1 MQVEGQ
7 GASYGGCRET
17 ASKFLLKVDDDDDDV
32 VVVVVVAVAVASAV
46 LLEFE

>member
-17 ASKFLLKVDDDDDDV
+17 ASKFLLKVDDDDVV

>member
-17 ASKFLLKVDDDDDDV
+17 ASKFLLKVDDDDEV

>member
-17 ASKFLLKVDDDDDDV
+17 ASKFLLKVDDDD

>member
-17 ASKFLLKVDDDDDDV
+17 ASKFLLKVDDDDDV

>member
-32 VVVVVVAVAVASAV
+32 VVVVVAVAVASAV